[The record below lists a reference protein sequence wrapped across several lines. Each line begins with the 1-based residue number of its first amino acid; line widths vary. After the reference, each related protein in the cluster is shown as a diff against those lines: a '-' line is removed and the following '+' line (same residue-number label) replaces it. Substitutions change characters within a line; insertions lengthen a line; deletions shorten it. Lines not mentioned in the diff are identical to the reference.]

1 MATILDILQS
11 TVIGGMILLMVLSF
25 QFRMKV
31 VSEDIFGYNLTQS
44 DVISTSQTIENDFYK
59 IGYNCAGKQKIFSAL
74 PQQIKFFADID
85 NNGVL
90 DTVTYSV
97 SDSLTLLATQNPR
110 DKNLLRKVN
119 TGIQLLVG
127 RVTDFQLSYFDSSGN
142 YLSSAILA
150 DSTGRKKIM
159 EVGVYFR
166 TEAASKFEEE
176 YTSAMW
182 SKKIRIKNSL

>member
-1 MATILDILQS
+1 MATLLDILQA
-11 TVIGGMILLMVLSF
+11 TIIGGMILLMVLTF

-59 IGYNCAGKQKIFSAL
+59 IGYNCSSKQKIFSAL
-74 PQQIKFFADID
+74 PQQIRFFADID

-90 DTVTYSV
+90 DSV
-97 SDSLTLLATQNPR
+97 YYLISDSLALASTPNPR
-110 DKNLLRKVN
+110 DKNLLRKIN
-119 TGIQLLVG
+119 NGIQLLVG
-127 RVTDFQLSYFDSSGN
+127 RVTDFQLTYYDSTGN
-142 YLSSAILA
+142 VLSSATVA
-150 DSTGRKKIM
+150 DSTGRKRIM